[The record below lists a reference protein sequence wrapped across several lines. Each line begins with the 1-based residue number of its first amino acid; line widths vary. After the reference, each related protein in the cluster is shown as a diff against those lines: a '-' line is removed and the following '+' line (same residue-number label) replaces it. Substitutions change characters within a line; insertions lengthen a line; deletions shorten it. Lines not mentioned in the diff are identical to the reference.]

1 MLVLEIVVFC
11 LTLAKFLAIRD
22 YRSEENVDPLTIPLS
37 LDHGPPLPAIDNRS
51 DIPKG
56 VGFLR

>member
-1 MLVLEIVVFC
+1 MLVLEIGVFC
-11 LTLAKFLAIRD
+11 LTLAIFLAIRD
-22 YRSEENVDPLTIPLS
+22 YRSEENVDFLYL
-37 LDHGPPLPAIDNRS
+37 LDHGPSLPAIDNHS